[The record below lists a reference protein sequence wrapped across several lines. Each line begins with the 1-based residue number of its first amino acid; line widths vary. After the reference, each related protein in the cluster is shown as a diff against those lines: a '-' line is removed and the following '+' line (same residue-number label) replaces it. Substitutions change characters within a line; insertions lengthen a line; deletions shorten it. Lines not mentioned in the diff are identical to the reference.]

1 MPTSPSPDSLA
12 SIVLWGGLLVGL
24 ALGAVAQAT
33 RFCTMGALAD
43 WFTYGGSARL
53 MMWVL
58 AVAVAATGTLLLI
71 EADWLDATRTVAW
84 SNRFLWLSYLV
95 GGLVFGYGMVLGSGC
110 PQRNL
115 VRAGSGSLKAWV
127 TLIVAGVAAQMSLR
141 GVLAIPR
148 VQVLDAAGVEL
159 SHPQDIGSM
168 LAPFVGM
175 GAGTL
180 RWAVL
185 VVLLVLAAVLLWRA
199 RGGMERSHWIG
210 GALVGLLVPLAWTVT
225 GHLGHLAEHP
235 ETLEPAWLATATG
248 RPEALTFVAP
258 VAHTLDLLT
267 FWSDRNTVATYG
279 VMVVLGV
286 LLGSAVSAL
295 LRREF
300 HVEAFRGAADMRS
313 HLLGAVMMGFG
324 GVAAMGCSIG
334 QGITG
339 LSLLSAGS
347 ALAVAGIVAGCWLAL
362 KVQAWQMERAV

>member
-1 MPTSPSPDSLA
+1 MPATASPDTLA

-43 WFTYGGSARL
+43 WFTYGGTPRL

-71 EADWLDATRTVAW
+71 ESDWLDATRAVAW

-141 GVLAIPR
+141 GVFAIPR
-148 VQVLDAAGVEL
+148 VQGLDATGVDL
-159 SHPQDIGSM
+159 GHPQDIGSM
-168 LAPFVGM
+168 LAPLTGL
-175 GAGTL
+175 GAGAL

-185 VVLLVLAAVLLWRA
+185 AALLLATAVMLWRA

-210 GALVGLLVPLAWTVT
+210 GALVGLLVPVAWMVT
-225 GHLGHLAEHP
+225 GHLGHVAEHP
-235 ETLEPAWLATATG
+235 ETLEPSWLGTATG
-248 RPEALTFVAP
+248 RPEALSFVAP

-267 FWSDRNTVATYG
+267 FWSDRNTTATYG

-286 LLGSAVSAL
+286 VLGSAASAL
-295 LRREF
+295 WRKEF

-324 GVAAMGCSIG
+324 GVAAVGCSIG

-339 LSLLSAGS
+339 LSLLSVGS
-347 ALAVAGIVAGCWLAL
+347 MLAVTGIVAGCWLAL
-362 KVQAWQMERAV
+362 KVQAWQMERAA